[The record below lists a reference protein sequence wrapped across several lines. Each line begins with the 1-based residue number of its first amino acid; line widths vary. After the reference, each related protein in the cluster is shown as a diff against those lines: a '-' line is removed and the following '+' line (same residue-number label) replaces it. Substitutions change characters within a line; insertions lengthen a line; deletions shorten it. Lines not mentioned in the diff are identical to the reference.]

1 MSSISLNDAS
11 HIIDAGLGRAR
22 ELRLKPV
29 TIAVLDGGGHLVA
42 MKREDCSGILRP
54 EVAQA
59 KAWGALGMGAGSRAL
74 AKRAEHAPG
83 FYAALASTSL
93 GRMLPVPGGVL
104 IRNASQ
110 EVIGAVGVSGDLPD
124 NDEECAVH
132 GIVQAGLIAD
142 TGAE

>member
-1 MSSISLNDAS
+1 MSSVSLNEAS
-11 HIIDAGLGRAR
+11 RIIDAGLERAR
-22 ELRLKPV
+22 ELRLEPL
-29 TIAVLDGGGHLVA
+29 TIAVLDAGGHVVA
-42 MKREDCSGILRP
+42 MKREDSSGILRP
-54 EVAQA
+54 QIAQA

-74 AKRAEHAPG
+74 AKRAERAPG
-83 FYAALASTSL
+83 FYAALASTSS

-104 IRNASQ
+104 IRNASH

-124 NDEECAVH
+124 KDEDCATH